1 MSVTAAHF
9 QVEVKDLVG
18 AKRHKNVVMAR
29 QTAMALCRSL
39 LGMSYPALGK
49 AFGGKDHSTVLYSIR
64 KITKLQND
72 SDETKRMFQT
82 LSKKCRQVAQP

>member
-18 AKRHKNVVMAR
+18 AKRHKNRGHGR

-39 LGMSYPALGK
+39 LGMSYPAL
-49 AFGGKDHSTVLYSIR
+49 ARLFGGKDPQHGALFHPKNHEIA
-64 KITKLQND
+64 K
-72 SDETKRMFQT
+72 
-82 LSKKCRQVAQP
+82 